1 MNDLWY
7 SGQKFNNPRIMLD
20 HCLKNARRISLTNNG
35 FVEFTP
41 VEGLKL
47 RSQFTYYS
55 YQRHGRYYEPG
66 YLPAKKENEGG
77 YASRDEYDDTS
88 SQAKIRSTT
97 NCAPRAATIS
107 TCWADTPRRSSTT
120 TT

>member
-1 MNDLWY
+1 MSITKVKTASREEW
-7 SGQKFNNPRIMLD
+7 
-20 HCLKNARRISLTNNG
+20 
-35 FVEFTP
+35 
-41 VEGLKL
+41 LKL

-77 YASRDEYDDTS
+77 YAKRDEYDDTS
-88 SQAKIRSTT
+88 FSSENT